1 MLCGS
6 DPHYLVLTIN
16 LVISGFSARPTIGTI
31 RENTNIGGYSLH
43 STHKAQTQTRLTLE
57 SLDKI
62 PTLESTVYT
71 VNTRTQ
77 TQINGTIREHT
88 NIGVYSLHST
98 HTQTQTRLLIRNKYN
113 RWVYSLHSIQTNTR
127 INETIREKTINVF
140 TVYIVQTLKHNH
152 AYQCNF

>member
-77 TQINGTIREHT
+77 TQTQTQINGTIRENT

-98 HTQTQTRLLIRNKYN
+98 HTQPQTQTRLTLE
-113 RWVYSLHSIQTNTR
+113 SLDKIL
-127 INETIREKTINVF
+127 
-140 TVYIVQTLKHNH
+140 TLE
-152 AYQCNF
+152 